1 MRSTLTNDQ
10 FINHI
15 LKYKSMKHLKYLL
28 LLFIGLAIFAS
39 CSDSDVDGLVGD
51 GSKATFSGFI
61 GEFQTRV
68 TNNAWDEDDAIG
80 IFALK
85 PDQPLTEAGIFDGK
99 NNVQYV
105 SDAQGKF
112 TPVAAPINFPENGNL
127 DFIAYYPFKNALSD
141 FVYNIDISTQAN
153 PANIDLLYSNNAK
166 GKNGDNPFVNLGFKH
181 MLSRLVFNVTLED
194 GLSFGSGFNVSIKDI
209 VVDGDFNLANGEVA
223 TGSTRKQITPIVSI
237 AADNK
242 SASVT
247 SIVVPGQSLGD
258 ATIVFSLGGKDYEWK
273 PYAQNLQSTTKYTY
287 ALKLVI
293 DESGLPTVEELQ
305 VGATIEDWVEGNT
318 GGGEIVLA
326 PTGDSEEPSGE
337 YKTIEEIRTMYTQS
351 GEEELTITEALE
363 LKAVVISDREGG
375 NSTSLKNGYIQDEA
389 GNGLGFRTTED
400 HEFNLGEELII
411 NLEGAVISVY
421 GNALQLG
428 FAPAKATVNATGVTV
443 TPKILTIEQVLDGM
457 YDGVLVKVK
466 DVQFKEY
473 EGHTY
478 YEGTYSAHNHAIEN
492 ENGKTIDVRTAKYA
506 SFKDDA
512 LPKGSGD
519 IVGIM
524 TVFNGD
530 WQVYPRN
537 KSDLSGMSDD
547 VSTRFDGGGT
557 DPEEPGEPGDGG
569 DVLFPGSDF
578 NNWATFISSLNQYG
592 VSFANESA
600 TGGRDGSGAMH
611 LNETIG
617 DKNAYVFTAV
627 VPEGF
632 TATDKT
638 KIVFWIKGTSPK
650 SLSINVYG
658 PEGQYGAYQ
667 CFNLDEYVP
676 YNSHQVLQPVMTN
689 SYAEGGID
697 TGGEWIQ
704 VTLDISSIASLIN
717 STPGEDLFALKV
729 GSEADYD
736 LFVDDITIE

>member
-1 MRSTLTNDQ
+1 
-10 FINHI
+10 
-15 LKYKSMKHLKYLL
+15 MKHLKYLL

-153 PANIDLLYSNNAK
+153 PANIDFLYSNNAK

-223 TGSTRKQITPIVSI
+223 IGSTRKQIAPIVSI

-473 EGHTY
+473 EDHTY

-547 VSTRFDGGGT
+547 VSTRFDDNGGT
-557 DPEEPGEPGDGG
+557 DPVEPGDP
-569 DVLFPGSDF
+569 DADLLFPGADF
-578 NNWATFISSLNQYG
+578 NDWATFTSSLNQYG
-592 VSFANESA
+592 VTFGKESK
-600 TGGRDGSGAMH
+600 TGGREGSGAMH
-611 LNETIG
+611 FEG
-617 DKNAYVFTAV
+617 QFEKNTYVFTAV
-627 VPEGF
+627 VPQGF
-632 TATDKT
+632 SAAGKT
-638 KIVFWIKGTSPK
+638 KIHFWVKGSADK
-650 SLSINVYG
+650 SLSMNVYTG
-658 PEGQYGAYQ
+658 TGGQMGIDYKCY
-667 CFNLDEYVP
+667 NMDEYNP
-676 YNSHQVLQPVMTN
+676 YSSHQVLGPTDAN
-689 SYAEGGID
+689 SYAKGGIK
-697 TGGEWIQ
+697 TNGEWIQ
-704 VTLDISSIASLIN
+704 VTLDISSLASQIN

-729 GSEADYD
+729 GSKADYD

>member
-1 MRSTLTNDQ
+1 
-10 FINHI
+10 
-15 LKYKSMKHLKYLL
+15 MKHLKYLL

-51 GSKATFSGFI
+51 GSKAIFSGFI

-153 PANIDLLYSNNAK
+153 PANIDFLYSNNAK

-223 TGSTRKQITPIVSI
+223 IGSTRKQIAPIVSI

-305 VGATIEDWVEGNT
+305 VGATIEDWIEGNT

-326 PTGDSEEPSGE
+326 PSGDSEEPVEGE
-337 YKTIEEIRTMYTQS
+337 YKTINQIRTMYADS
-351 GEEELTITEALE
+351 GEEKLTITEAIE
-363 LKAVVISDREGG
+363 LKAVVISDRVGG

-411 NLEGAVISVY
+411 DLEGAVISVY

-428 FAPAKATVNATGVTV
+428 FAPAKATVNETDVSI
-443 TPKILTIEQVLDGM
+443 TPKNLTIEQVLDGM
-457 YDGVLVKVK
+457 YDGVLVRVK

-473 EGHTY
+473 ENHTY
-478 YEGTYSAHNHAIEN
+478 YEGTYSAHNQTIEN
-492 ENGKTIDVRTAKYA
+492 KNAKNIDVRTAKYA
-506 SFKDDA
+506 VFADDA

-524 TVFNGD
+524 TVFNGN

-537 KSDLSGMSDD
+537 KSDLAGMSDD
-547 VSTRFDGGGT
+547 VSTRFGDDGG
-557 DPEEPGEPGDGG
+557 DEPDEPGEPVDP
-569 DVLFPGSDF
+569 DSDLLFPGSDF
-578 NNWATFISSLNQYG
+578 NNWTTFKSSLNNYG
-592 VSFANESA
+592 VTFGKESK
-600 TGGRDGSGAMH
+600 TGGREGSGAMH
-611 LNETIG
+611 FEG
-617 DKNAYVFTAV
+617 QFEKNTYVFTAV
-627 VPEGF
+627 VPQGF
-632 TATDKT
+632 SAAGKT
-638 KIVFWIKGTSPK
+638 KIHFWVKGSADK
-650 SLSINVYG
+650 SLSMNVYTG
-658 PEGQYGAYQ
+658 TGGQMGIDYKCY
-667 CFNLDEYVP
+667 NMDEYNP
-676 YNSHQVLQPVMTN
+676 YSSHQVLGPTDAN
-689 SYAEGGID
+689 SYAKGGIK
-697 TGGEWIQ
+697 TNGEWIQ
-704 VTLDISSIASLIN
+704 VTLDISSLASQIN

-729 GSEADYD
+729 GSKADYD